1 MLRSQ
6 GQTFHHPL
14 LHYFTTHQFTISL
27 SYHLKTL
34 LTILKYALLL
44 GISGALMWY
53 AVRGQDLSRIGHY
66 IRTANYF
73 WLLLSL
79 VISTLGYFSRAYRW
93 QMQLDASQTPAPY
106 WPVYHAMM
114 VGYLANL
121 VLPRMGEVIRCSV
134 LRRTS
139 GVPVQV
145 ALGTVV
151 TERVIDVL
159 MLLGLLGATLAL
171 DFQTYWTFA
180 NDKLF
185 GGQVDALA
193 RNRTPL
199 LLAALGALVLLA
211 VAAFTLF
218 RNLDRLR
225 QNALFNKA
233 SIFIKGLLAGVFSVL
248 RLKNKGVFL
257 FHTFFTWGVYY
268 LLDYLAF
275 FCFPETYTLDLK
287 AALAV
292 LTFGAFGMA
301 APVAGGIGPFHVLV
315 QGVLLVYGLSKEAGI
330 AYALVVHGAQ
340 TLLVVLLGGL
350 SFIAVAAADKGNV
363 VQEAEAL
370 ADEPLTTE

>member
-1 MLRSQ
+1 M
-6 GQTFHHPL
+6 
-14 LHYFTTHQFTISL
+14 
-27 SYHLKTL
+27 KTL

-66 IRTANYF
+66 IRSANYF
-73 WLLLSL
+73 WLGLSL
-79 VISTLGYFSRAYRW
+79 ILSTLGYFSRAYRW
-93 QMQLDASQTPAPY
+93 QMQLDASRTPAPY
-106 WPVYHAMM
+106 WHTYHAMM

-121 VLPRMGEVIRCSV
+121 VLPRAGEVIRCSV

-145 ALGTVV
+145 AIGTVV

-159 MLLGLLGATLAL
+159 VLLGLLGATLAL
-171 DFQTYWTFA
+171 DFNTFWTFA

-185 GGQVDALA
+185 GGQIDTLA

-211 VAAFTLF
+211 AAGYTLF
-218 RNLDRLR
+218 RNLERL
-225 QNALFNKA
+225 QQHALFGKV
-233 SIFIKGLLAGVFSVL
+233 IVFIKGLLAGVFSVV
-248 RLKNKGVFL
+248 RLKHKWLFL
-257 FHTFFTWGVYY
+257 LHTCFTWLVYY
-268 LLDYLAF
+268 LMDYLAF
-275 FCFPETYTLDLK
+275 LCFPETYNLDLK

-315 QGVLLVYGLSKEAGI
+315 QGILIVYGLSKEAGI
-330 AYALVVHGAQ
+330 AYALVLHGAQ
-340 TLLVVLLGGL
+340 TLLVVVLGGI
-350 SFIAVAAADKGNV
+350 SFVAVAAIDKGNMM
-363 VQEAEAL
+363 QEAEAL
-370 ADEPLTTE
+370 ADEPLTSE

>member
-1 MLRSQ
+1 MK
-6 GQTFHHPL
+6 H
-14 LHYFTTHQFTISL
+14 
-27 SYHLKTL
+27 L
-34 LTILKYALLL
+34 LTFLKYALLL

-53 AVRGQDLSRIGHY
+53 ALRGQDLSRIGHY

-73 WLLLSL
+73 WLGLSL

-93 QMQLDASQTPAPY
+93 QMQLTASRNPAPF
-106 WPVYHAMM
+106 WKVYHAMM

-121 VLPRMGEVIRCSV
+121 VLPRAGEVIRCSV

-159 MLLGLLGATLAL
+159 VLLGLLGATLLL
-171 DFQTYWTFA
+171 DFNTFWGFF
-180 NDKLF
+180 NDKLL
-185 GGQVDALA
+185 GGKADAIA
-193 RNRTPL
+193 RNPMPL
-199 LLAALGALVLLA
+199 LIAGLIGLVLLA
-211 VAAFTLF
+211 GAGYTLF
-218 RNLDRLR
+218 RNLERLR

-233 SIFIKGLLAGVFSVL
+233 TLFIKGLLAGVFSVL
-248 RLKNKGVFL
+248 KLENKGLFL
-257 FHTFFTWGVYY
+257 FHTFFTWLVYY
-268 LLDYLAF
+268 LMDYLAF
-275 FCFPETYTLDLK
+275 YCFPETYGLGMK

-315 QGVLLVYGLSKEAGI
+315 QGILLAYGMSKETGI

-340 TLLVVLLGGL
+340 TLLVVLLGGI
-350 SFIAVAAADKGNV
+350 SFVAVAAVDKGTLLA
-363 VQEAEAL
+363 EAESL
-370 ADEPLTTE
+370 ADEPLTSE

>member
-1 MLRSQ
+1 MRCP
-6 GQTFHHPL
+6 GRGRFTFVG
-14 LHYFTTHQFTISL
+14 ISRFVAL
-27 SYHLKTL
+27 VPVSTFLLKTFFNL
-34 LTILKYALLL
+34 LKYALLL
-44 GISGALMWY
+44 SISGALMWY

-66 IRTANYF
+66 IATANYF
-73 WLLLSL
+73 WLTLTLSL
-79 VISTLGYFSRAYRW
+79 STLGYFSRAYRW
-93 QMQLDASQTPAPY
+93 QMQLKASQNTAPY

-159 MLLGLLGATLAL
+159 VLLGLLSTLLLL
-171 DFQTYWTFA
+171 DFTTFW
-180 NDKLF
+180 NFVTEHVF
-185 GGQVDALA
+185 GDRYAAVA

-199 LLAALGALVLLA
+199 FIAAGVGILLLLTA
-211 VAAFTLF
+211 GYALF
-218 RNLDRLR
+218 RNLERLR
-225 QNALFNKA
+225 QNAFFNKG
-233 SIFIKGLLAGVFSVL
+233 ILFMKGLLAGAFSVL
-248 RLKNKGVFL
+248 KLENKWLFL
-257 FHTFFTWGVYY
+257 FHTLFTWGVYF
-268 LLDYLAF
+268 LMDYLAF
-275 FCFPETYTLDLK
+275 FCFPETYNLDMR
-287 AALAV
+287 AGLAV

-315 QGVLLVYGLSKEAGI
+315 QGVLMVYGVSREAGI

-340 TLLVVLLGGL
+340 TLLVVLMGGI
-350 SFIAVAAADKGNV
+350 SFIAVAAADKGSV
-363 VQEAEAL
+363 LTEAEAI